1 MILVIGCGFVGDAVA
16 SSLESQG
23 RDVTRIDPKYND
35 NKIEDYKDALGAVVC
50 VPTPTVNGVCDDS
63 IVQQVISE
71 LGDMRIML
79 KCTVPPDMLET
90 YPSNVTYNPEFLKAK
105 SAKEDFEKQE
115 TFILGGGKQLDCY
128 FWEQQFSYLPNVNFK
143 YTDRKTASMVK
154 YMHNCWLATKVAFFH
169 EVMYNTDKNYN
180 HEDMVSILS
189 TFENIGP
196 SHMNLNDEGKLG
208 FGGHCFPKDTEAF
221 LDYTNSDILRQ
232 VVETN
237 NRLREQSA
245 KK

>member
-63 IVQQVISE
+63 IVQQVIAE

-79 KCTVPPDMLET
+79 KCTVPPDMLKQ
-90 YPSNVTYNPEFLKAK
+90 YPSNVVYNPEFLKAK

-115 TFILGGGKQLDCY
+115 TFILGGSKQL
-128 FWEQQFSYLPNVNFK
+128 E
-143 YTDRKTASMVK
+143 
-154 YMHNCWLATKVAFFH
+154 
-169 EVMYNTDKNYN
+169 
-180 HEDMVSILS
+180 
-189 TFENIGP
+189 
-196 SHMNLNDEGKLG
+196 
-208 FGGHCFPKDTEAF
+208 
-221 LDYTNSDILRQ
+221 
-232 VVETN
+232 
-237 NRLREQSA
+237 
-245 KK
+245 